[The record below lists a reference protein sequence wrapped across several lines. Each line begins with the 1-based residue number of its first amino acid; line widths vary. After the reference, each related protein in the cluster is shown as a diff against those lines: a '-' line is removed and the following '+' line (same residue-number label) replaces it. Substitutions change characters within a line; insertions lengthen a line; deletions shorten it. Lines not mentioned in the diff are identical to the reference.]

1 MLHTHHLLLVER
13 IKRDS
18 HDERE
23 NDDRQTV
30 RIGYTVQEL
39 KKRKKELAR
48 SVPNTQ
54 DLHLSFRSPLPQL
67 QELSEPF
74 PRSYLAVLRHR
85 VEAALVPRA
94 AFKQPRCGEIRP
106 YDRAVYFQSFGGVL
120 RAARI
125 KTAFAASEQR
135 RDGRLIKADGE
146 QQNQSERTTYQPRF
160 ESTPQSAPG
169 QSFVRSP
176 RRFMHAARS

>member
-1 MLHTHHLLLVER
+1 MMIAKPYELVIPYKNSRNER
-13 IKRDS
+13 RS
-18 HDERE
+18 W
-23 NDDRQTV
+23 
-30 RIGYTVQEL
+30 
-39 KKRKKELAR
+39 LAP
-48 SVPNTQ
+48 SQIPKT
-54 DLHLSFRSPLPQL
+54 FTYPPLPQL

-74 PRSYLAVLRHR
+74 PRSYLAALRHR

-106 YDRAVYFQSFGGVL
+106 YYRAVYFQSFGGVL